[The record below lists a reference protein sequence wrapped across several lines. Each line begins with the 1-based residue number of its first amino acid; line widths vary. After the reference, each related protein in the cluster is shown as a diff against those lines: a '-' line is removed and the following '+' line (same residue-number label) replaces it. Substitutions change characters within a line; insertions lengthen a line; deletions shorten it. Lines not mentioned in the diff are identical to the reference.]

1 MWQTYLLTNIADLLQ
16 FFSLSIL
23 TLTLKEEQ
31 AMLARTEASSYK
43 TKSRGNIE
51 ERFDQ
56 NEKQNEN
63 EEKRKAS
70 LLRCF
75 SFCCDLKR
83 GNVKL
88 FDGRFGADIAV

>member
-63 EEKRKAS
+63 EEKEKSITFAM
-70 LLRCF
+70 LF
-75 SFCCDLKR
+75 SFVTSSGEMSNFLREDLER
-83 GNVKL
+83 VL
-88 FDGRFGADIAV
+88 QL

>member
-63 EEKRKAS
+63 EEKRQT
-70 LLRCF
+70 
-75 SFCCDLKR
+75 FCWRIWNGFYNLKR
-83 GNVKL
+83 
-88 FDGRFGADIAV
+88 